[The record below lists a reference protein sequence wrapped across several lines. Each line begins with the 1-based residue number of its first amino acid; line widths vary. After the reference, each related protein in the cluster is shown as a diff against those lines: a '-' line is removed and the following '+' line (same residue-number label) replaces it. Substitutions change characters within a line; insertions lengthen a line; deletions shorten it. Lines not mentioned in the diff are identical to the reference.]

1 MSERFVRVFK
11 LPENIY
17 SEGAPV
23 IISAGA
29 LLKDNQT
36 KKILAQLKIKSI
48 SNKPIKAVRVLITSF
63 DTLGK
68 QLEDKLKYEYLDL
81 DVYRDCEFGQ
91 KVPIPLLDS
100 SARAFSVVIDEV
112 IFEDNSVWQYCG
124 QEIKPLKEQKRL
136 IDSLKDVELLVQ
148 YKKKYGEKCDYEMT
162 EDRDLW
168 RCSCSAINRQSE
180 YICHECECSLDD
192 LENVDWEKLTEE
204 KGERLEKSKSKREKR
219 TKLMLVIIFTCV
231 AVTSI
236 SMLWRNYIKKRN
248 VYNNAIAL
256 LQSED
261 KGKVDKGIKI
271 LAALEDFKDSKEQIY
286 NVGIRLFDEGKYIE
300 AYDHFRNLGNYKDS
314 VEKAREASLYDIVID
329 HSLSNVVIDGMDERY
344 NAKFLNGDEIKNII
358 IGSWFARSG
367 DPHWLLTFNADGTI
381 EQRDRLSDEWDL
393 TNNDVKWTVENDE
406 LKIETIYAMDGSSN
420 VENYKLLCISD
431 DILIL
436 YNPDSEYIEFVY
448 IRQNSDWAD
457 KCLKHYGIQ

>member
-68 QLEDKLKYEYLDL
+68 QLEDKMKYEYLDL

-112 IFEDNSVWQYCG
+112 IFEDNGVWQYGG

-168 RCSCSAINRQSE
+168 RCSCGAINRQSE

-192 LENVDWEKLTEE
+192 LENVDWEKLAAE
-204 KGERLEKSKSKREKR
+204 KDERLKKSKSKREKR
-219 TKLMLVIIFTCV
+219 IKLIALIVFICV

-236 SMLWRNYIKKRN
+236 SILWGNYIKKRN
-248 VYNNAIAL
+248 IYNNAIAL
-256 LQSED
+256 LQSDSE
-261 KGKVDKGIKI
+261 GKYIK
-271 LAALEDFKDSKEQIY
+271 AYDDFRKLGTYKDSKEKAQY
-286 NVGIRLFDEGKYIE
+286 ALMNVIVSKKDLALAKTAVRNICRKNDANFLTAYEIE
-300 AYDHFRNLGNYKDS
+300 SK
-314 VEKAREASLYDIVID
+314 
-329 HSLSNVVIDGMDERY
+329 
-344 NAKFLNGDEIKNII
+344 I
-358 IGSWFARSG
+358 IGSWITLFDEPRII
-367 DPHWLLTFNADGTI
+367 LEFNNNKTI
-381 EQRDRLSDEWDL
+381 TQIPINDNKSIYNYVEWG
-393 TNNDVKWTVENDE
+393 VENDE
-406 LKIETIYAMDGSSN
+406 LKIQEISDYDKKKM
-420 VENYKLLCISD
+420 ENGYKVVYISD
-431 DILIL
+431 DILAL
-436 YNPDSEYIEFVY
+436 YRPELDYIAKFY
-448 IRQNSDWAD
+448 IRQNSEWAD